1 MKGGLLPLLMKYVH
15 LPLHTAP
22 TLTDSIRY
30 LLKPLPRIFKM
41 QRGGYPMSDPFLVQW
56 NIS

>member
-1 MKGGLLPLLMKYVH
+1 MRGGLLLLMKYVH
-15 LPLHTAP
+15 LSLHTAL

-30 LLKPLPRIFKM
+30 LLEPLPRIFKM